1 MSTTRTS
8 DHYEPLLGTVVEIDL
23 ELDGVGREPEA
34 DVLSTAIAE
43 EMVRLQ
49 SILSSV
55 DPDSEFSRWCRSE
68 HSDTSPELAEML
80 ALAADWQRRSQG
92 RFTPAAGRLTRLWRA
107 AELDGREPD
116 PAELAPVVAE
126 IAEARWSVVD
136 GVAVRLGDTTD
147 CTLNALAKGWIADR
161 ALAIATTADGVIAAT
176 INAGGDIVTG
186 GRSERHIGIEDP
198 RTPWDNAPPLTT
210 IVLRDAGL
218 ATSGGARRGFH
229 IDGVLHSHV
238 LDPRTGRPVDDV
250 ASISV
255 VAPTA
260 AEADVLATVL
270 GVEPAA
276 DALSEATAMGL
287 ACLVVTADGQ
297 VLATEEWRRLEIN

>member
-1 MSTTRTS
+1 VSTTRTS
-8 DHYEPLLGTVVEIDL
+8 DRYEPLLGTVVEIDL

-34 DVLSTAIAE
+34 DAFSSAIVD

-55 DPDSEFSRWCRSE
+55 DPDSEFSRWCRGE
-68 HSDTSPELAEML
+68 QSDTSPELLTVL
-80 ALAADWQRRSQG
+80 ALAADWQRRSRG

-107 AELDGREPD
+107 AELDGCEPD
-116 PAELAPVVAE
+116 PAELATVVADIGE
-126 IAEARWSVVD
+126 PRWSVVD
-136 GVAVRLGDTTD
+136 GVAVRLVDTTD

-161 ALAIATTADGVIAAT
+161 ALAIAMAAEGVVSAT
-176 INAGGDIVTG
+176 INAGGDLVTG
-186 GRSERHIGIEDP
+186 GRSERRIGIEDP
-198 RTPWDNAPPLTT
+198 ATAWDNAPPLTT

-218 ATSGGARRGFH
+218 ATSGGARRGFN

-270 GVEPAA
+270 GVEPAV
-276 DALSEATAMGL
+276 DALAEATALGL
-287 ACLVVTADGQ
+287 ACLMVTADGQ
-297 VLATEEWRRLEIN
+297 VLATEGWRRLEIS